1 VFPEHITIEDA
12 LSRKSIKT
20 ANEQMLKF
28 SLRNKTVMVDQVKI
42 LVHDIVCSKG
52 IVHAIDAVLIPE
64 EYCTK
69 VQLT

>member
-1 VFPEHITIEDA
+1 
-12 LSRKSIKT
+12 
-20 ANEQMLKF
+20 
-28 SLRNKTVMVDQVKI
+28 MVDQVKI